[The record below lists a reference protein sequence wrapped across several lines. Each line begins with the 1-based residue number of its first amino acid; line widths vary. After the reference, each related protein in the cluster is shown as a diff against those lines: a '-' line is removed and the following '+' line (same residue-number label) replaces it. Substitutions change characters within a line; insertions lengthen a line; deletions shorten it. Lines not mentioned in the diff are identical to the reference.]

1 MPLFDF
7 CAGGRHPGPVGREV
21 PTQEGKAPDGP
32 DNGRRRLKDQ
42 MGILDKLRP
51 QSKSTHPDPNIRIEA
66 IHELDPSD
74 LESLSA
80 FAKDDA
86 DVRVRRV
93 AVSRIGDA
101 GVLAGIVRNESEG
114 SVRDHALGQL
124 VEQANKHDAA
134 LAMTAVAAL
143 ASLGRERELA
153 TVAKAAGPE
162 EVRRAAIA
170 AIREERALGSVA
182 RHGAEAS
189 ARLLAVERLTDPV
202 EIETVALRGE
212 HADAAVAAVDK
223 LASPS
228 ADTLTAI
235 AEKARTKAAQ
245 KKARTLLKASAPA
258 PVAEEAGPAFKDA
271 DQQKA
276 RDLVAQMTGL
286 AGVADF
292 TQLREAYA
300 AARVA
305 WVELLADA
313 DIQPAIAAD
322 FETASTAVRERLAAD
337 EAARADAER
346 RRRALEQEQADRAAV
361 CARIE
366 GLAGE
371 DLPDRLAEARAEWE
385 GMPAM
390 PEAWAAELD
399 RRFADACRAAEKRH
413 ERRQLAKQSAER
425 LPALIPE
432 IEALAANEN
441 YHDIRS
447 QWYALRKQYQ
457 AIARDVEIDAELK
470 ARFDAVAQALETREQ
485 AYREQKG
492 QQQVDNLH
500 RLQALVQKFETRAA
514 AESLTLKQV
523 DQLMKDVKLAV
534 GTMGPLPTKQDRDDL
549 MVRLQ
554 AVRTSLTPRIQELRE
569 AEEWK
574 RWANVQVQ
582 EELCVK
588 MEALV
593 AVAETDPE
601 KASNEMRT
609 LQERWKPVAAAP
621 RSQAETL
628 WTRFK
633 TAQEQV
639 YEKCKDFFS
648 QQAAER
654 VENLKKKE
662 ELCARAESMA
672 DSTDWVKTAEALKTL
687 QAEWKA
693 IGPVTRGNEKAVWER
708 FRAACDKFFTRRQD
722 DLKQRKQDW
731 TENLKRKEAL
741 VAEAKQLSES
751 TEWEQAASRI
761 KKLQVEWKTIGPVKK
776 SKSDAI
782 WNEFRGACDLFFE
795 RFKNRDSVA
804 LQGKMADRETA
815 VAELE
820 GLVPPAEAADA
831 PPPEDLYAKVQ
842 AARARWV
849 QGPELPR
856 HTLAPLAE
864 RVNAA
869 LYALVVRWPDA
880 FAGTDLDPEQTKG
893 KMEKLIA
900 KVEKLLPAESAE
912 PVKNLSPAELLARQ
926 WREALA
932 ANTMGAG
939 AARQAEDARQRA
951 NEQEVRSAQAAWAR
965 LGPLKPEERKPLQ
978 DRFDRAVRKFL
989 EMRRRSTARA

>member
-1 MPLFDF
+1 
-7 CAGGRHPGPVGREV
+7 
-21 PTQEGKAPDGP
+21 
-32 DNGRRRLKDQ
+32 

-66 IHELDPSD
+66 IHELDPFD
-74 LESLSA
+74 LESLNA

-86 DVRVRRV
+86 DARVRRV
-93 AVSRIGDA
+93 AVARIGDA
-101 GVLAGIVRNESEG
+101 SVLADIVRNESEG

-124 VEQANKHDAA
+124 VEQASKHDVSVA
-134 LAMTAVAAL
+134 LTAVAAL

-153 TVAKAAGPE
+153 QVAKASGPD

-170 AIREERALGSVA
+170 AVRDEKALGSIA
-182 RHGAEAS
+182 RHAAEPG
-189 ARLLAVERLTDPV
+189 ARLVALERLTDTG
-202 EIETVALRGE
+202 EIEGVALRGE
-212 HADAAVAAVDK
+212 HADAAVAAIDR
-223 LASPS
+223 
-228 ADTLTAI
+228 LTNATTDQWSAI

-245 KKARTLLKASAPA
+245 KKARSLLKASAPA
-258 PVAEEAGPAFKDA
+258 PVETESGPTFKEA

-276 RDLVAQMTGL
+276 RDLIDRMKSL
-286 AGVADF
+286 ASVSDF
-292 TQLREAYA
+292 AQLREAYA
-300 AARVA
+300 ASRVA

-313 DIQPAIAAD
+313 DIQSNIEAD
-322 FETASTAVRERLAAD
+322 FENASSVVRERLAAD

-346 RRRALEQEQADRAAV
+346 QRRALEQEQADRAAV
-361 CARIE
+361 CARVEALNGDDIVDGVAQARAAWE
-366 GLAGE
+366 GL
-371 DLPDRLAEARAEWE
+371 
-385 GMPAM
+385 PAM
-390 PEAWAAELD
+390 PDAWATDLD
-399 RRFADACRAAEKRH
+399 RRFAEACRAAEKRH
-413 ERRQLAKQSAER
+413 ERRMLAKQSAER
-425 LPALIPE
+425 LPTLVPE
-432 IEALAANEN
+432 IEALAANPN
-441 YHDIRS
+441 YADVRS
-447 QWYALRKQYQ
+447 QWYALRKQWQ
-457 AIARDVEIDAELK
+457 AIARDVEIDPELT
-470 ARFDAVAQALETREQ
+470 ARYEAAAQMLEGHEQHHRDA
-485 AYREQKG
+485 KG
-492 QQQVDNLH
+492 KQQTENLQ
-500 RLQALVQKFETRAA
+500 RLQALVQKFEQRAA
-514 AESLTLKQV
+514 AEGLTLKQT
-523 DQLMKDVKLAV
+523 DQLLKDVKLAV
-534 GTMGPLPTKQDRDDL
+534 GTMGPLPTKQDREDL

-588 MEALV
+588 MEGLIAL
-593 AVAETDPE
+593 AETDPE

-633 TAQEQV
+633 AAQEQV
-639 YEKCKDFFS
+639 YDKCKDFFA

-662 ELCARAESMA
+662 ALCARAESMA
-672 DSTDWVKTAEALKTL
+672 DSTEWVKTAEAMKTL
-687 QAEWKA
+687 QAEWKQV
-693 IGPVTRGNEKAVWER
+693 GPVTRGNEKAVWER

-741 VAEAKQLSES
+741 VAEAKQLSQS

-795 RFKNRDSVA
+795 RFKNRDSAA

-820 GLVPPAEAADA
+820 GLLPPADA
-831 PPPEDLYAKVQ
+831 PADTPAPDDLYAKVQ

-869 LYALVVRWPDA
+869 LFALVTRWPDG
-880 FAGTDLDPEQTKG
+880 FKGTDLDPEQTKG

-900 KVEKLLPAESAE
+900 KVEKQLPTESAE
-912 PVKNLSPAELLARQ
+912 PAKNLSPAELLARQ

-951 NEQEVRSAQAAWAR
+951 AEQEVRSAQAAWAR
-965 LGPLKPEERKPLQ
+965 LGPLAPEERKPLQ
-978 DRFDRAVRKFL
+978 DRFDRAVRKFS
-989 EMRRRSTARA
+989 EMKRRSAARA

>member
-1 MPLFDF
+1 
-7 CAGGRHPGPVGREV
+7 
-21 PTQEGKAPDGP
+21 
-32 DNGRRRLKDQ
+32 

-51 QSKSTHPDPNIRIEA
+51 LSKSTHPDPNIRIEA
-66 IHELDPSD
+66 IHELDPAD
-74 LESLSA
+74 LEALNA

-86 DVRVRRV
+86 DARVRRV
-93 AVSRIGDA
+93 AVARIGDA
-101 GVLAGIVRNESEG
+101 SVLADIVRNESEG

-124 VEQANKHDAA
+124 VEQASKQDAA
-134 LAMTAVAAL
+134 AAMTAVAAL

-153 TVAKAAGPE
+153 TVAKTAGLE

-170 AIREERALGSVA
+170 AIREERALGSIA
-182 RHGAEAS
+182 RHGADAG
-189 ARLLAVERLTDPV
+189 ARLLAIERLTDRA
-202 EIETVALRGE
+202 EIEGVALRGE
-212 HADAAVAAVDK
+212 HADAAVAAIDK
-223 LASPS
+223 LTDASS
-228 ADTLTAI
+228 ETLTAI

-245 KKARTLLKASAPA
+245 KRARTQLKAAAPA
-258 PVAEEAGPAFKDA
+258 ADAVPETGSAFKEA

-276 RDLVAQMTGL
+276 REMVAQMNAL
-286 AGVADF
+286 AAVSDF

-300 AARVA
+300 AGRVA

-313 DIQPAIAAD
+313 DIQANIEAD
-322 FETASTAVRERLAAD
+322 FESASNVVRERLAAD

-346 RRRALEQEQADRAAV
+346 QRRALEQEQADRAAV

-366 GLAGE
+366 GLTG
-371 DLPDRLAEARAEWE
+371 DDIPDELAQAQASWE
-385 GMPAM
+385 GMPPM
-390 PEAWAAELD
+390 PEAWAADLD
-399 RRFADACRAAEKRH
+399 RRFSEACRAAQKRH
-413 ERRQLAKQSAER
+413 ERRQAANQSAER
-425 LPALIPE
+425 LPTLVPE
-432 IEALAANEN
+432 IEALADNPN
-441 YHDIRS
+441 YQDVRS
-447 QWYALRKQYQ
+447 QWYALRKQWQ
-457 AIARDVEIDAELK
+457 AIARDVDIDPELK
-470 ARFDAVAQALETREQ
+470 SRFDAASQKLEAHEQ
-485 AYREQKG
+485 TFRDAKG

-514 AESLTLKQV
+514 AEGLTLKQT
-523 DQLMKDVKLAV
+523 DQLMKEVKLAV
-534 GTMGPLPTKQDRDDL
+534 GTMGPLPTKQDREDL

-582 EELCVK
+582 EELCTK
-588 MEALV
+588 MEALIPL
-593 AVAETDPE
+593 AETDPE

-621 RSQAETL
+621 RSQAEAL

-639 YEKCKDFFS
+639 YDKCKDFFA

-662 ELCARAESMA
+662 ALCARAESMA
-672 DSTDWVKTAEALKTL
+672 DSTDWVKTAESMKGL
-687 QAEWKA
+687 QAEWKG

-708 FRAACDKFFTRRQD
+708 FRAACDKFFTRRQE

-731 TENLKRKEAL
+731 SENLKRKEAL

-761 KKLQVEWKTIGPVKK
+761 KKLQAEWKTIGPVKK

-795 RFKNRDSVA
+795 RFKNRDQVA

-820 GLVPPAEAADA
+820 ALMPAADA
-831 PPPEDLYAKVQ
+831 VEAVPPGDLYAKVQ

-849 QGPELPR
+849 QGPDLPR
-856 HTLAPLAE
+856 HVMAPLAE

-869 LYALVVRWPDA
+869 LYALVTRWPDA
-880 FAGTDLDPEQTKG
+880 FKSTDLDPEQTKG

-900 KVEKLLPAESAE
+900 KVEKLLPTESAE
-912 PVKNLSPAELLARQ
+912 PAKNLSPAELLARQ

-951 NEQEVRSAQAAWAR
+951 AEQEVRSAQAAWAR
-965 LGPLKPEERKPLQ
+965 MGPLRPEERKPLQ
-978 DRFDRAVRKFL
+978 ERFDRAVRKFL

>member
-1 MPLFDF
+1 
-7 CAGGRHPGPVGREV
+7 
-21 PTQEGKAPDGP
+21 
-32 DNGRRRLKDQ
+32 

-66 IHELDPSD
+66 IHELDPAD
-74 LESLSA
+74 LESLSS
-80 FAKDDA
+80 FAKDDSDA
-86 DVRVRRV
+86 RVRRV
-93 AVSRIGDA
+93 AVARIGDA
-101 GVLAGIVRNESEG
+101 SVLADIVRNESEG
-114 SVRDHALGQL
+114 SVRDHALTQL
-124 VEQANKHDAA
+124 VEQASKHDAGV
-134 LAMTAVAAL
+134 AMTAVAAL

-153 TVAKAAGPE
+153 TVAKAAGPDD
-162 EVRRAAIA
+162 VRRAAIA
-170 AIREERALGSVA
+170 AIREERSLGSIA
-182 RHGAEAS
+182 RHAAEAG
-189 ARLLAVERLTDPV
+189 ARLLALERLSDPA
-202 EIETVALRGE
+202 EIEGVAARGE
-212 HADAAVAAVDK
+212 HADAAVAAIDK
-223 LASPS
+223 LSNAS

-235 AEKARTKAAQ
+235 ADKARTKAAQ
-245 KKARTLLKASAPA
+245 KKARSLLKSNEPA
-258 PVAEEAGPAFKDA
+258 PVADAGPAYKEA

-276 RDLVAQMTGL
+276 RDLITQMAGL
-286 AGVADF
+286 SSVSDF
-292 TQLREAYA
+292 AQLRQDYA

-313 DIQPAIAAD
+313 DIQSNIEAD
-322 FETASTAVRERLAAD
+322 FESASNVVRERLAAD
-337 EAARADAER
+337 EAARVDAER
-346 RRRALEQEQADRAAV
+346 QRRALEQEQADRTAV
-361 CARIE
+361 CARVE
-366 GLAGE
+366 GLGGE
-371 DLPDRLAEARAEWE
+371 EISDGLAQARAEWE

-390 PEAWAAELD
+390 PEAWATELD
-399 RRFADACRAAEKRH
+399 RRFAEACRAAEKRY

-425 LPALIPE
+425 LPTLVPE
-432 IEALAANEN
+432 IETLAEN
-441 YHDIRS
+441 PNYNDIRS
-447 QWYALRKQYQ
+447 QWYGLRKQWQ
-457 AIARDVEIDAELK
+457 AIARDVEIDAELR
-470 ARFDAVAQALETREQ
+470 ARYDAAAQKLEAHEQTFRE
-485 AYREQKG
+485 AKG
-492 QQQVDNLH
+492 QQQVENLQ
-500 RLQALVQKFETRAA
+500 RLQALVQKFEQRAS
-514 AESLTLKQV
+514 AEGLTLKQT
-523 DQLMKDVKLAV
+523 DQLLKDVKLAV
-534 GTMGPLPTKQDRDDL
+534 GTMGPLPAKQDREDL

-582 EELCVK
+582 EELCAR

-593 AVAETDPE
+593 PLAETDPE

-621 RSQAETL
+621 RSQAEAL

-639 YEKCKDFFS
+639 YDKCKDFFA
-648 QQAAER
+648 QQATER

-672 DSTDWVKTAEALKTL
+672 ESTDWVKTADAMKAL
-687 QAEWKA
+687 QAEWKG

-708 FRAACDKFFTRRQD
+708 FRASCDKFFTRRQD

-761 KKLQVEWKTIGPVKK
+761 KRLQVEWKTIGPVKK

-782 WNEFRGACDLFFE
+782 WNEFRAACDLFFE
-795 RFKNRDSVA
+795 RFKNRDQVA
-804 LQGKMADRETA
+804 LQGKMADRESA

-820 GLVPPAEAADA
+820 ALL
-831 PPPEDLYAKVQ
+831 PPPDATDVPAPGDLYAKVQ

-856 HTLAPLAE
+856 HTLAPLSE

-869 LYALVVRWPDA
+869 LFALVTRWPDG
-880 FAGTDLDPEQTKG
+880 FKGTDLDPEQTKG

-900 KVEKLLPAESAE
+900 KVEKLLPTESAE
-912 PVKNLSPAELLARQ
+912 PAKNLSPAELLARQ

-951 NEQEVRSAQAAWAR
+951 AEQEVRSAQAAWAR
-965 LGPLKPEERKPLQ
+965 MGPLAPDQRKPLQ
-978 DRFDRAVRKFL
+978 DRFDRAVRKFS
-989 EMRRRSTARA
+989 EMRRRSAARA

>member
-1 MPLFDF
+1 
-7 CAGGRHPGPVGREV
+7 
-21 PTQEGKAPDGP
+21 
-32 DNGRRRLKDQ
+32 

-66 IHELDPSD
+66 IHELDPAD
-74 LESLSA
+74 IESLNA
-80 FAKDDA
+80 FAKDDTDA
-86 DVRVRRV
+86 RVRRV
-93 AVSRIGDA
+93 AVARIGDA
-101 GVLAGIVRNESEG
+101 SVLADIVRNESEG

-124 VEQANKHDAA
+124 VEQASKHDASV
-134 LAMTAVAAL
+134 AMTAVAAL
-143 ASLGRERELA
+143 SSLGRERELA
-153 TVAKAAGPE
+153 TVAKAAGPD

-170 AIREERALGSVA
+170 GVRDEKSLGSIA
-182 RHGAEAS
+182 RHGAEAG
-189 ARLLAVERLTDPV
+189 ARLVALERLTEPA
-202 EIETVALRGE
+202 EIEGVALRGE
-212 HADAAVAAVDK
+212 HADSAVAAIDR
-223 LASPS
+223 LSNPS
-228 ADTLTAI
+228 NETLTAI
-235 AEKARTKAAQ
+235 AEKARTKQAQ
-245 KKARTLLKASAPA
+245 KKARTLLKVSEPAAA
-258 PVAEEAGPAFKDA
+258 PVDSGPAYKEA

-276 RDLVAQMTGL
+276 RDMVAQMKAFASTS
-286 AGVADF
+286 DF
-292 TQLREAYA
+292 AQLREAYA

-313 DIQPAIAAD
+313 DIQSTIEAD
-322 FETASTAVRERLAAD
+322 FENASNVVRERLAAD

-346 RRRALEQEQADRAAV
+346 QRRAMEQEQADRAAV
-361 CARIE
+361 CARVECLNGDDITD
-366 GLAGE
+366 GVAQ
-371 DLPDRLAEARAEWE
+371 ARAAWE
-385 GMPAM
+385 GMPLM
-390 PEAWAAELD
+390 PEAWAAELE
-399 RRFADACRAAEKRH
+399 RRFTEACRAAEKRF

-425 LPALIPE
+425 LPALVPE
-432 IEALAANEN
+432 VEALAEN
-441 YHDIRS
+441 PSYNDIRS
-447 QWYALRKQYQ
+447 QWYSLRKQWQ
-457 AIARDVEIDAELK
+457 AIARDVDIDAGLR
-470 ARFDAVAQALETREQ
+470 ARYDAAAQKLEAQEQ
-485 AYREQKG
+485 THRDAKG
-492 QQQVDNLH
+492 AQQVENLH
-500 RLQALVQKFETRAA
+500 RLQALVQKFETRAS
-514 AESLTLKQV
+514 AESLTLKQT
-523 DQLMKDVKLAV
+523 DQLMKDVKLVV
-534 GTMGPLPTKQDRDDL
+534 GTMGPLPTKQDREDL

-588 MEALV
+588 MEALIPI
-593 AVAETDPE
+593 AESDPE

-621 RSQAETL
+621 RSQAEAL

-639 YEKCKDFFS
+639 YDKCKDFFAL
-648 QQAAER
+648 QAAER

-662 ELCARAESMA
+662 ALCLRAESMA
-672 DSTDWVKTAEALKTL
+672 DSTDWVKTADAMKTL
-687 QAEWKA
+687 QAEWKSV
-693 IGPVTRGNEKAVWER
+693 GPVTRGNEKAVWER

-761 KKLQVEWKTIGPVKK
+761 KRLQVDWKTIGPVKK

-795 RFKNRDSVA
+795 RFKNRDSAA
-804 LQGKMADRETA
+804 LQGKMADRESA
-815 VAELE
+815 VNELE
-820 GLVPPAEAADA
+820 ALLPAADA
-831 PPPEDLYAKVQ
+831 TDAAAPDDLYAKVQ

-849 QGPELPR
+849 QGPDLPR

-869 LYALVVRWPDA
+869 LFNLVTRWPDG
-880 FAGTDLDPEQTKG
+880 FKGTDIDPELTKG

-900 KVEKLLPAESAE
+900 KVEKLLPTESAE
-912 PVKNLSPAELLARQ
+912 PAKNLSPAELLARQ

-939 AARQAEDARQRA
+939 ASRQAEDARQRA

-965 LGPLKPEERKPLQ
+965 LGPLAPDQRKPLQ
-978 DRFDRAVRKFL
+978 DRFDRAVRKFS
-989 EMRRRSTARA
+989 EMRRRSAARA

>member
-1 MPLFDF
+1 
-7 CAGGRHPGPVGREV
+7 
-21 PTQEGKAPDGP
+21 
-32 DNGRRRLKDQ
+32 

-66 IHELDPSD
+66 IHELDPAD
-74 LESLSA
+74 IESLNA
-80 FAKDDA
+80 FAKDDTDA
-86 DVRVRRV
+86 RVRRV
-93 AVSRIGDA
+93 AVARIGDA
-101 GVLAGIVRNESEG
+101 SVLADIVRNESEG

-124 VEQANKHDAA
+124 VEQASKHDASV
-134 LAMTAVAAL
+134 AMTAVAAL
-143 ASLGRERELA
+143 SSLGRERELA
-153 TVAKAAGPE
+153 TVAKAAGPD

-170 AIREERALGSVA
+170 GVRDEKSLGSIA
-182 RHGAEAS
+182 RHGAEAG
-189 ARLLAVERLTDPV
+189 ARLVALERLTEPA
-202 EIETVALRGE
+202 EIEGVALRGE
-212 HADAAVAAVDK
+212 HADSAVAAIDR
-223 LASPS
+223 LSNPS
-228 ADTLTAI
+228 NETLTAI
-235 AEKARTKAAQ
+235 AEKARTKQAQ
-245 KKARTLLKASAPA
+245 KKARTLLKVSEPAAA
-258 PVAEEAGPAFKDA
+258 PVDSGPAYKEA

-276 RDLVAQMTGL
+276 RDMVAQMKTL
-286 AGVADF
+286 ASTSDF
-292 TQLREAYA
+292 AQLREAYA

-313 DIQPAIAAD
+313 DIQSTIEAD
-322 FETASTAVRERLAAD
+322 FENASNVVRERLAAD

-346 RRRALEQEQADRAAV
+346 QRRAMEQEQADRAAV
-361 CARIE
+361 CARVECLNGDDITD
-366 GLAGE
+366 GVAQ
-371 DLPDRLAEARAEWE
+371 ARAAWE
-385 GMPAM
+385 GMPLM
-390 PEAWAAELD
+390 PEAWAAELE
-399 RRFADACRAAEKRH
+399 RRFAEACRAAEKRF
-413 ERRQLAKQSAER
+413 ERRQLARQSAER
-425 LPALIPE
+425 LPTLVPE
-432 IEALAANEN
+432 IEALAEN
-441 YHDIRS
+441 PSYNDIRS
-447 QWYALRKQYQ
+447 QWYSLRKQWQ
-457 AIARDVEIDAELK
+457 AIARDVDIDAGLR
-470 ARFDAVAQALETREQ
+470 ARYDAAAQKLEAQEQ
-485 AYREQKG
+485 THRDAKG
-492 QQQVDNLH
+492 AQQVENLH
-500 RLQALVQKFETRAA
+500 RLQALVQKFETRAS
-514 AESLTLKQV
+514 AESLTLKQT
-523 DQLMKDVKLAV
+523 DQLMKDVKLVV
-534 GTMGPLPTKQDRDDL
+534 GTMGPLPTKQDREDL

-588 MEALV
+588 MEALIPI
-593 AVAETDPE
+593 AESDPE

-621 RSQAETL
+621 RSQAEAL

-639 YEKCKDFFS
+639 YDKCKDFFAL
-648 QQAAER
+648 QATER

-662 ELCARAESMA
+662 ALCLRAESMA
-672 DSTDWVKTAEALKTL
+672 DSTDWVKTADAMKTL
-687 QAEWKA
+687 QAEWKSVGA
-693 IGPVTRGNEKAVWER
+693 VTRGNEKAVWER

-761 KKLQVEWKTIGPVKK
+761 KRLQVDWKTIGPVKK

-795 RFKNRDSVA
+795 RFKNRDSAA
-804 LQGKMADRETA
+804 LQGKMADRESA
-815 VAELE
+815 VNELE
-820 GLVPPAEAADA
+820 ALLPAADA
-831 PPPEDLYAKVQ
+831 TDAAAPDDLYAKVQ

-849 QGPELPR
+849 QGPDLPR

-869 LYALVVRWPDA
+869 LFNLVTRWPDG
-880 FAGTDLDPEQTKG
+880 FKGTDIDPELTKG

-900 KVEKLLPAESAE
+900 KVEKLLPTESAE
-912 PVKNLSPAELLARQ
+912 PAKNLSPAELLARQ

-939 AARQAEDARQRA
+939 ASRQAEDARQRA

-965 LGPLKPEERKPLQ
+965 LGPLAPDQRKPLQ
-978 DRFDRAVRKFL
+978 DRFDRAVRKFS
-989 EMRRRSTARA
+989 EMRRRSAARA

>member
-1 MPLFDF
+1 
-7 CAGGRHPGPVGREV
+7 
-21 PTQEGKAPDGP
+21 
-32 DNGRRRLKDQ
+32 

-66 IHELDPSD
+66 IHELDPAD
-74 LESLSA
+74 IESLNA
-80 FAKDDA
+80 FAKDDTDA
-86 DVRVRRV
+86 RVRRV
-93 AVSRIGDA
+93 AVARIGDA
-101 GVLAGIVRNESEG
+101 SVLADIVRNESEG

-124 VEQANKHDAA
+124 VEQASKHDASV
-134 LAMTAVAAL
+134 AMTAVAAL
-143 ASLGRERELA
+143 SSLGRERELA
-153 TVAKAAGPE
+153 TVAKAAGPD

-170 AIREERALGSVA
+170 GVRDEKSLGSIA
-182 RHGAEAS
+182 RHGAEAG
-189 ARLLAVERLTDPV
+189 ARLVALERLTEPA
-202 EIETVALRGE
+202 EIEGVALRGE
-212 HADAAVAAVDK
+212 HADSAVAAIDR
-223 LASPS
+223 LSNPS
-228 ADTLTAI
+228 NETLTAI
-235 AEKARTKAAQ
+235 AEKARTKQAQ
-245 KKARTLLKASAPA
+245 KKARTLLKVSEPAAA
-258 PVAEEAGPAFKDA
+258 PVDSGPAYKEA

-276 RDLVAQMTGL
+276 RDMVAQMKTL
-286 AGVADF
+286 ASTSDF
-292 TQLREAYA
+292 AQQREAYA

-313 DIQPAIAAD
+313 DIQSTIEAD
-322 FETASTAVRERLAAD
+322 FENASNVVRERLAAD

-346 RRRALEQEQADRAAV
+346 QRRAMEQEQADRAAV
-361 CARIE
+361 CARVECLNGDDITD
-366 GLAGE
+366 GVAQ
-371 DLPDRLAEARAEWE
+371 ARAAWE

-390 PEAWAAELD
+390 PEAWAAELE
-399 RRFADACRAAEKRH
+399 RRFAEACRAAEKRF

-425 LPALIPE
+425 LPTLVPE
-432 IEALAANEN
+432 VEALAEN
-441 YHDIRS
+441 PSYNDIRS
-447 QWYALRKQYQ
+447 QWYSLRKQWQ
-457 AIARDVEIDAELK
+457 AIARDVDIDAGLR
-470 ARFDAVAQALETREQ
+470 ARYDAAAQKLEAQEQ
-485 AYREQKG
+485 THRDAKG
-492 QQQVDNLH
+492 AQQVENLH
-500 RLQALVQKFETRAA
+500 RLQALVQKFETRAS
-514 AESLTLKQV
+514 AESLTLKQT
-523 DQLMKDVKLAV
+523 DQLMKDVKLVV
-534 GTMGPLPTKQDRDDL
+534 GTMGPLPTKQDREDL

-588 MEALV
+588 MEALIP
-593 AVAETDPE
+593 VAESDPE

-621 RSQAETL
+621 RSQAEAL

-639 YEKCKDFFS
+639 YDKCKDFFAL
-648 QQAAER
+648 QATER

-662 ELCARAESMA
+662 ALCLRAESMA
-672 DSTDWVKTAEALKTL
+672 DSTDWVKTADAMKTL
-687 QAEWKA
+687 QAEWKSVGA
-693 IGPVTRGNEKAVWER
+693 VTRGNEKAVWER

-731 TENLKRKEAL
+731 SENLKRKEAL

-761 KKLQVEWKTIGPVKK
+761 KRLQVDWKTIGPVKK

-795 RFKNRDSVA
+795 RFKNRDSAA
-804 LQGKMADRETA
+804 LQGKMADRESA
-815 VAELE
+815 VNELE
-820 GLVPPAEAADA
+820 ALLPAADA
-831 PPPEDLYAKVQ
+831 TDAAAPDDLYAKVQ

-849 QGPELPR
+849 QGPDLPR

-869 LYALVVRWPDA
+869 LFNLVTRWPDG
-880 FAGTDLDPEQTKG
+880 FKGTDIDPELTKG

-900 KVEKLLPAESAE
+900 KVEKLLPTESAE
-912 PVKNLSPAELLARQ
+912 PAKNLSPAELLARQ

-939 AARQAEDARQRA
+939 ASRQAEDARQRA

-965 LGPLKPEERKPLQ
+965 LGPLAPDQRKPLQ
-978 DRFDRAVRKFL
+978 DRFDRAVRKFS
-989 EMRRRSTARA
+989 EMRRRSAARA

>member
-1 MPLFDF
+1 
-7 CAGGRHPGPVGREV
+7 
-21 PTQEGKAPDGP
+21 
-32 DNGRRRLKDQ
+32 

-66 IHELDPSD
+66 IHELDPAD
-74 LESLSA
+74 VESLSS

-86 DVRVRRV
+86 DARVRRV
-93 AVSRIGDA
+93 AVARIGDA
-101 GVLAGIVRNESEG
+101 SVLADIVRNESEG

-124 VEQANKHDAA
+124 IEQASKHDAA
-134 LAMTAVAAL
+134 TAMTAVAAL

-153 TVAKAAGPE
+153 TVAKAAGPD

-170 AIREERALGSVA
+170 GVREQKSLGSIA
-182 RHGAEAS
+182 RHAAES
-189 ARLLAVERLTDPV
+189 GARLVALERLTDAA
-202 EIETVALRGE
+202 EIEGVALRGE
-212 HADAAVAAVDK
+212 HADSAVAALDRIEN
-223 LASPS
+223 PS
-228 ADTLTAI
+228 TETLTAI
-235 AEKARTKAAQ
+235 SEKARAKAAQ
-245 KKARTLLKASAPA
+245 KKARALLKANA
-258 PVAEEAGPAFKDA
+258 PVAAPVESGPAYKEA

-276 RDLVAQMTGL
+276 RDLVAQMTSL
-286 AGVADF
+286 SAVADF
-292 TQLREAYA
+292 PQLREAYA
-300 AARVA
+300 AGRVA

-313 DIQPAIAAD
+313 DIQPNIEAE
-322 FETASTAVRERLAAD
+322 FENASTVVRDRLAAD

-346 RRRALEQEQADRAAV
+346 QRRVLEQEQADRIAV
-361 CARIE
+361 CSRVE
-366 GLAGE
+366 GLTGE
-371 DLPDRLAEARAEWE
+371 DITDGIAQARASWE

-390 PEAWAAELD
+390 PPAWAAELD
-399 RRFADACRAAEKRH
+399 RRFSEACRAAEKRF

-425 LPALIPE
+425 LPTLVPE
-432 IEALAANEN
+432 IEALAEN
-441 YHDIRS
+441 PNYNDIRS
-447 QWYALRKQYQ
+447 QWYSLRKQWQ
-457 AIARDVEIDAELK
+457 SIARDVEIDADLQ
-470 ARFDAVAQALETREQ
+470 ARYDAAAQKLDAHEQ
-485 AYREQKG
+485 VHRDAKG
-492 QQQVDNLH
+492 QQQTENLH

-514 AESLTLKQV
+514 AEGLTLKQT

-534 GTMGPLPTKQDRDDL
+534 GTMGPLPSKQDREDL
-549 MVRLQ
+549 MVRMQ
-554 AVRTSLTPRIQELRE
+554 AVRASLTPRIQELRE

-582 EELCVK
+582 EELCTK

-593 AVAETDPE
+593 VLSDTDPE

-639 YEKCKDFFS
+639 YDKCKDFFA
-648 QQAAER
+648 QQATER

-662 ELCARAESMA
+662 ALVARAESMA
-672 DSTDWVKTAEALKTL
+672 ESTDWVKTADAMKTL

-693 IGPVTRGNEKAVWER
+693 VGPVTRGNEKAVWER
-708 FRAACDKFFTRRQD
+708 FRAACDKFFTRRQE

-761 KKLQVEWKTIGPVKK
+761 KKLQVDWKTIGPVKK

-782 WNEFRGACDLFFE
+782 WNEFRAACDLFFE
-795 RFKNRDSVA
+795 RFKNRDSAA
-804 LQGKMADRETA
+804 LQGKMVDRESA
-815 VAELE
+815 VTELE
-820 GLVPPAEAADA
+820 ALLPPADATDA
-831 PPPEDLYAKVQ
+831 PAPEDLYAKVQ

-856 HTLAPLAE
+856 HTLAPLSE

-869 LYALVVRWPDA
+869 LFALVTRWPDG
-880 FAGTDLDPEQTKG
+880 FKGTDLDPEQTKG
-893 KMEKLIA
+893 RMEKLIA
-900 KVEKLLPAESAE
+900 KVEKQLPTESVE
-912 PVKNLSPAELLARQ
+912 PTKNLSPAELLARQ

-939 AARQAEDARQRA
+939 ASRQAEDARQRA
-951 NEQEVRSAQAAWAR
+951 AEQEVRSAQSAWAR
-965 LGPLKPEERKPLQ
+965 LGPLAPEQRKPLQ
-978 DRFDRAVRKFL
+978 ERFDRAVRKFS
-989 EMRRRSTARA
+989 EMRRRSAARA

>member
-1 MPLFDF
+1 
-7 CAGGRHPGPVGREV
+7 
-21 PTQEGKAPDGP
+21 
-32 DNGRRRLKDQ
+32 

-51 QSKSTHPDPNIRIEA
+51 QSKATHPDPNIRIAA
-66 IHELDPSD
+66 IHELDPGD
-74 LESLSA
+74 VESLSA
-80 FAKDDA
+80 FAKDDSDA
-86 DVRVRRV
+86 RVRRV
-93 AVSRIGDA
+93 AVARIGDA
-101 GVLAGIVRNESEG
+101 AVLADIVRNESEG

-124 VEQANKHDAA
+124 IEQAQKHDAA
-134 LAMTAVAAL
+134 AAMPAVAAL

-153 TVAKAAGPE
+153 TVAKAAGPD

-170 AIREERALGSVA
+170 GVRDQRSLGSIA
-182 RHGAEAS
+182 RHAAEAG
-189 ARLLAVERLTDPV
+189 ARLVALERLTDAA
-202 EIETVALRGE
+202 EIEGVALRGE
-212 HADAAVAAVDK
+212 YADSAVAALDRID
-223 LASPS
+223 SPS
-228 ADTLTAI
+228 VDTLTALS
-235 AEKARTKAAQ
+235 EKARTKAAQ
-245 KKARTLLKASAPA
+245 KKARTLLKASAPVAA
-258 PVAEEAGPAFKDA
+258 PVESGPAYKDF

-276 RDLVAQMTGL
+276 RDLVTQMTGL
-286 AGVADF
+286 SAVSDF
-292 TQLREAYA
+292 ASLREAYA
-300 AARVA
+300 AGRVA

-313 DIQPAIAAD
+313 DIQPDIEAG
-322 FETASTAVRERLAAD
+322 FESASTVVRDRLAAD

-346 RRRALEQEQADRAAV
+346 QRRVVEQEQADRVSACEQV
-361 CARIE
+361 E
-366 GLAGE
+366 GLTGDDIA
-371 DLPDRLAEARAEWE
+371 DRIAQARASWE

-390 PEAWAAELD
+390 PPTWAAELD
-399 RRFADACRAAEKRH
+399 RRFGEACRAAEKRF

-425 LPALIPE
+425 LPTLVPE
-432 IEALAANEN
+432 VEALAEN
-441 YHDIRS
+441 PNYNDIRS
-447 QWYALRKQYQ
+447 QWYSLRKQWQ
-457 AIARDVEIDAELK
+457 AIGRDVEIDAELR
-470 ARFDAVAQALETREQ
+470 ARYDAAAEKLESHEQ
-485 AYREQKG
+485 VHRDAKG
-492 QQQVDNLH
+492 QQQTENLQ

-514 AESLTLKQV
+514 AEGLTLKQT

-534 GTMGPLPTKQDRDDL
+534 GTMGPLPGKQDREDL
-549 MVRLQ
+549 MVRMQ
-554 AVRTSLTPRIQELRE
+554 AVRASLTPRIQELRE

-582 EELCVK
+582 EELCTK

-593 AVAETDPE
+593 VLADTDPE

-633 TAQEQV
+633 TAQEAV
-639 YEKCKDFFS
+639 YDKCKDFFAT
-648 QQAAER
+648 QATER

-662 ELCARAESMA
+662 ALVARAESMA
-672 DSTDWVKTAEALKTL
+672 DSTDWVKTADAMKTL
-687 QAEWKA
+687 QNEWKA

-708 FRAACDKFFTRRQD
+708 FRASCDKFFTRRQD

-761 KKLQVEWKTIGPVKK
+761 KKLQVDWKTIGPVKK

-782 WNEFRGACDLFFE
+782 WNEFRAACDLFFE
-795 RFKNRDSVA
+795 RFKNRDSAA
-804 LQGKMADRETA
+804 LQGKMVDRESA
-815 VAELE
+815 VTELE
-820 GLVPPAEAADA
+820 TLMPPPDATDA
-831 PPPEDLYAKVQ
+831 PPPDDLYAKVQ

-869 LYALVVRWPDA
+869 LFSLVTRWPDG
-880 FAGTDLDPEQTKG
+880 FKGTDLDPEQTKG
-893 KMEKLIA
+893 RMEKLIA
-900 KVEKLLPAESAE
+900 KVEKQLPTESVE
-912 PVKNLSPAELLARQ
+912 PAKNLSPAELLARQ

-939 AARQAEDARQRA
+939 ASRQAEDARQRA
-951 NEQEVRSAQAAWAR
+951 AEQEVRSAQSAWAR
-965 LGPLKPEERKPLQ
+965 LGPLAPDQRKPLQ
-978 DRFDRAVRKFL
+978 ERFDRAVRKFS

>member
-1 MPLFDF
+1 
-7 CAGGRHPGPVGREV
+7 
-21 PTQEGKAPDGP
+21 
-32 DNGRRRLKDQ
+32 

-66 IHELDPSD
+66 IHELDPAD
-74 LESLSA
+74 IESLNA

-86 DVRVRRV
+86 DARVRRV
-93 AVSRIGDA
+93 AVARIGDA
-101 GVLAGIVRNESEG
+101 SVLADIVRNESEG

-124 VEQANKHDAA
+124 VEQASKHDAA
-134 LAMTAVAAL
+134 VAMIAVAAL

-153 TVAKAAGPE
+153 TVAKAAGPD
-162 EVRRAAIA
+162 EVRRTAIA
-170 AIREERALGSVA
+170 AVRDEKSLGSIA
-182 RHGAEAS
+182 RHAAEAG
-189 ARLLAVERLTDPV
+189 ARLVALERLTDAA
-202 EIETVALRGE
+202 EIEGVALRGE
-212 HADAAVAAVDK
+212 HADAAVAAIDR
-223 LASPS
+223 LTNPS
-228 ADTLTAI
+228 NETLSAI

-245 KKARTLLKASAPA
+245 KKARTLLKVSEPAAAPA
-258 PVAEEAGPAFKDA
+258 ETGPAYKDA
-271 DQQKA
+271 DQQTA
-276 RDLVAQMTGL
+276 RDMVDRMKGL
-286 AGVADF
+286 SSTADF
-292 TQLREAYA
+292 AQLREAYA

-313 DIQPAIAAD
+313 DIQSSIEAD
-322 FETASTAVRERLAAD
+322 FENASNVVRERLAAD

-346 RRRALEQEQADRAAV
+346 QRRALEQEQADRAAV
-361 CARIE
+361 CAQVE
-366 GLAGE
+366 GLSGE
-371 DLPDRLAEARAEWE
+371 DIGDRVAQARATWE
-385 GMPAM
+385 GMPPM
-390 PEAWAAELD
+390 PPAWATELD
-399 RRFADACRAAEKRH
+399 RRFAEACRAAEKRF

-425 LPALIPE
+425 LPTLVPE
-432 IEALAANEN
+432 IETLAANPSYN
-441 YHDIRS
+441 DIRS
-447 QWYALRKQYQ
+447 QWYTLRKQWQ
-457 AIARDVEIDAELK
+457 AIARDVEIDAELR
-470 ARFDAVAQALETREQ
+470 ARYDAAAQQLEAQEQTHRE
-485 AYREQKG
+485 AKG
-492 QQQVDNLH
+492 QQQVENLQ
-500 RLQALVQKFETRAA
+500 RLQALVQKFETRAT
-514 AESLTLKQV
+514 AESLTLKQT
-523 DQLMKDVKLAV
+523 DQLMKDVKLVV
-534 GTMGPLPTKQDRDDL
+534 GTMGPLPTKQDREDL

-554 AVRTSLTPRIQELRE
+554 AVRTALTPRIQELRE

-582 EELCVK
+582 EELCAK

-593 AVAETDPE
+593 PLAETDPE

-621 RSQAETL
+621 RSQAEAL

-633 TAQEQV
+633 AAQEQV
-639 YEKCKDFFS
+639 YDKCKDFFS

-654 VENLKKKE
+654 VENLKRKE
-662 ELCARAESMA
+662 ALCVRAESMA
-672 DSTDWVKTAEALKTL
+672 ESTDWVKTADAMKSL
-687 QAEWKA
+687 QAEWKSV
-693 IGPVTRGNEKAVWER
+693 GPVTRGNEKAVWER
-708 FRAACDKFFTRRQD
+708 FRAACDKFFTRRQE

-761 KKLQVEWKTIGPVKK
+761 KRLQVEWKGIGPVKK

-795 RFKNRDSVA
+795 RFKNRDSAA
-804 LQGKMADRETA
+804 LQGKMADRESA
-815 VAELE
+815 VTELE
-820 GLVPPAEAADA
+820 TLIPPAEATDA
-831 PPPEDLYAKVQ
+831 AAPDDLYAKVQ

-869 LYALVVRWPDA
+869 LFTLVTRWPEG
-880 FAGTDLDPEQTKG
+880 FKGTDLDPEQTKG

-900 KVEKLLPAESAE
+900 KVEKLLPTESAE
-912 PVKNLSPAELLARQ
+912 PAKNLSPAELLARQ

-951 NEQEVRSAQAAWAR
+951 AEQEVRSAQAAWAR
-965 LGPLKPEERKPLQ
+965 LGPLAPDQRKPLQ
-978 DRFDRAVRKFL
+978 DRFDRAVRKFS
-989 EMRRRSTARA
+989 EMRRRSAARA

>member
-1 MPLFDF
+1 
-7 CAGGRHPGPVGREV
+7 
-21 PTQEGKAPDGP
+21 
-32 DNGRRRLKDQ
+32 

-66 IHELDPSD
+66 IHELDPAD
-74 LESLSA
+74 LESLNA

-86 DVRVRRV
+86 DARVRRV
-93 AVSRIGDA
+93 AVARIGDA
-101 GVLAGIVRNESEG
+101 SVLADIVRNESEG

-124 VEQANKHDAA
+124 IEQASKHDAA
-134 LAMTAVAAL
+134 AAMTAVAAL

-153 TVAKAAGPE
+153 TVAKAAGPDD
-162 EVRRAAIA
+162 VRRAAIA
-170 AIREERALGSVA
+170 AVRDQKSLGSIA
-182 RHGAEAS
+182 RHAAEAG
-189 ARLLAVERLTDPV
+189 ARLVALERLTDAA
-202 EIETVALRGE
+202 EIEGVALRGE
-212 HADAAVAAVDK
+212 HADAAVAAIDR
-223 LASPS
+223 LDNPS
-228 ADTLTAI
+228 TDVLTAL

-245 KKARTLLKASAPA
+245 KKARALVKASAPA
-258 PVAEEAGPAFKDA
+258 AAPVESGPAFKEA

-276 RDLVAQMTGL
+276 RDLVAQMNAL
-286 AGVADF
+286 ASVSDF

-300 AARVA
+300 AGRVA

-313 DIQPAIAAD
+313 DIQSNIEAD
-322 FETASTAVRERLAAD
+322 FESASTVVRDRLAAD

-346 RRRALEQEQADRAAV
+346 QRRALEQEQADRIAV
-361 CARIE
+361 CAQVE
-366 GLAGE
+366 GLAG
-371 DLPDRLAEARAEWE
+371 DDITDRVAQARASWE

-390 PEAWAAELD
+390 PQAWAVELD
-399 RRFADACRAAEKRH
+399 RRFSEACRAAEKRF

-425 LPALIPE
+425 LPTLVPE
-432 IEALAANEN
+432 VETLAENPN

-447 QWYALRKQYQ
+447 QWYSLRKQWQ
-457 AIARDVEIDAELK
+457 AIARDVEIDAELR
-470 ARFDAVAQALETREQ
+470 ARYDAAAQKLEAHEQ
-485 AYREQKG
+485 VHRDAKG
-492 QQQVDNLH
+492 QQQTENLH
-500 RLQALVQKFETRAA
+500 RLQALVQKFETRAG
-514 AESLTLKQV
+514 AEGLTLKQT

-534 GTMGPLPTKQDRDDL
+534 GTMGPLPNKQDREDL
-549 MVRLQ
+549 MVRMQ
-554 AVRTSLTPRIQELRE
+554 AVRASLTPRIQELRE

-582 EELCVK
+582 EELCTK

-593 AVAETDPE
+593 VLAETDPE

-633 TAQEQV
+633 TAQELV
-639 YEKCKDFFS
+639 YDKCKDFFAL
-648 QQAAER
+648 QATER

-662 ELCARAESMA
+662 ALVARAESMA
-672 DSTDWVKTAEALKTL
+672 ESTDWVKTADAMKTL
-687 QAEWKA
+687 QSEWKA
-693 IGPVTRGNEKAVWER
+693 VGPVTRGNEKAVWER

-761 KKLQVEWKTIGPVKK
+761 KKLQVDWKTIGPVKK

-782 WNEFRGACDLFFE
+782 WNEFRAACDLFFE

-804 LQGKMADRETA
+804 LQGKMVDRETA
-815 VAELE
+815 VTELE
-820 GLVPPAEAADA
+820 GLLPAPDA
-831 PPPEDLYAKVQ
+831 PEAPAPDDLYAKVQ

-869 LYALVVRWPDA
+869 LFSLVTRWPDG
-880 FAGTDLDPEQTKG
+880 FKGTDLDPEQTKG
-893 KMEKLIA
+893 RMEKLIA
-900 KVEKLLPAESAE
+900 KVEKQLPTESAE
-912 PVKNLSPAELLARQ
+912 PAKNLSPAELLARQ

-939 AARQAEDARQRA
+939 ASRQAEDARQRA
-951 NEQEVRSAQAAWAR
+951 AEQEVRSAQSAWAR
-965 LGPLKPEERKPLQ
+965 LGPLAPDERKPLQ
-978 DRFDRAVRKFL
+978 ERFDRAVRKFS
-989 EMRRRSTARA
+989 EMRRRSAARA